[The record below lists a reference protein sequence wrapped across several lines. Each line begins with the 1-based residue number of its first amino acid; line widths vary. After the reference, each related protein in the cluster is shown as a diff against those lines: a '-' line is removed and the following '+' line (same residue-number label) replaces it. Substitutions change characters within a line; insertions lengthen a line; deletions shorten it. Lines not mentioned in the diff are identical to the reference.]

1 MSFSKEEEIDVV
13 RDDDGDDDDV
23 DDDDVDDDDVDDD
36 GFGFSYECD
45 CGGDLSLDFV
55 LVLGDGGDPSLG
67 FGFGFGFDCGCAINN
82 PDGCRVDKLGSL
94 STGTTSRKSNEFILL
109 TPGIVVSRSCK
120 GMEIVSDR
128 CFIL

>member
-13 RDDDGDDDDV
+13 RDDDGDDDD
-23 DDDDVDDDDVDDD
+23 DDDD